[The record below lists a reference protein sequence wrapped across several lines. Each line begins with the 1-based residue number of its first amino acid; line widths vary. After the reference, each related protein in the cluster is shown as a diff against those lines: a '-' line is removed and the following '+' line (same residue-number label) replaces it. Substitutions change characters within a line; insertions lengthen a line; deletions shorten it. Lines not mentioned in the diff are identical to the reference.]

1 MKWPRPPES
10 WQQYLAYLL
19 AGPLIVLNL
28 WVAEQVYLYFE
39 YPINLL
45 VIAAILAFLLN
56 QVVIRLCAR
65 GLHRRQAIALVLL
78 ITLLVAG
85 ILVLLLLPLAI
96 QQAEELLNQLPEF
109 ADTSNQNLRHLD
121 QLLHRYRFPVGVN
134 DLMEEL
140 TIQLKGIAAL
150 LPGVAITTL
159 TKFVDVLLV
168 LILTVYMLFYG
179 SEIWRGL
186 MKLVP
191 KPWRQIVDYSLRLN
205 IRSFFSAQLF
215 LGLFMFLALIPFM
228 IAFNVNFGFLF
239 ALIIGVVQ
247 LIPVVGAT
255 LGIGLVTLLI
265 LFQDAWLA
273 LNILAI
279 AVVLQQIKDNV
290 LTPKLL
296 GHLMGLNPLWQFIA
310 LLIGGRVAGFLG
322 ILLAIPLAATLKT
335 VLESE
340 PLQDT

>member
-1 MKWPRPPES
+1 MRWSGPPGS
-10 WQQYLAYLL
+10 WQRYLAYLIT
-19 AGPLIVLNL
+19 GPLTVLNL

-39 YPINLL
+39 YPINIL

-65 GLHRRQAIALVLL
+65 GLQRRQAIALVLL
-78 ITLLVAG
+78 ITLLVVSV
-85 ILVLLLLPLAI
+85 LMLLLLPLAI
-96 QQAEELLNQLPEF
+96 QQAEELLNQLPEL

-121 QLLHRYRFPVGVN
+121 QLLRRYQFPVGVN

-140 TIQLKGIAAL
+140 TIQVKGIAAL
-150 LPGVAITTL
+150 LPSVAITTV
-159 TKFVDVLLV
+159 TRFFDTLLV

-179 SEIWRGL
+179 SGIWRGL
-186 MKLVP
+186 MQLVP
-191 KPWRQIVDYSLRLN
+191 KPWRQVVDDALRLN

-228 IAFNVNFGFLF
+228 VALQVNFGFLF
-239 ALIIGVVQ
+239 ALIIGVAQ

-255 LGIGLVTLLI
+255 LGIGFVTLLI

-273 LNILAI
+273 LNIFLI

-290 LTPKLL
+290 LAPKLL
-296 GHLMGLNPLWQFIA
+296 GNLMGLNPLWQFIA
-310 LLIGGRVAGFLG
+310 LLIGARVAGFLG
-322 ILLAIPLAATLKT
+322 ILLAIPLAATVKV
-335 VLESE
+335 VLESPPAPE
-340 PLQDT
+340 G